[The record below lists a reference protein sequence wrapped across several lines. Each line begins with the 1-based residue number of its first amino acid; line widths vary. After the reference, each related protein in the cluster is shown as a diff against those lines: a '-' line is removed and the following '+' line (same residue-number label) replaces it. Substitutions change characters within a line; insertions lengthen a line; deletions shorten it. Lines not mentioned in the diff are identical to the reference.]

1 MNRRAGK
8 FFAHGTPSGTVREKV
23 VRHVDGRE
31 VVYAPNRW
39 ELLGALRAR
48 ASAVQRALGARSMVY
63 GSVARGDVRATSD
76 VDVVMV
82 EPAPSFAVEL
92 GLASRFHVLERRV
105 TLASPS
111 SVPKAHVEL
120 AEGAT
125 VSWPLLAPTPREE
138 GFYAFGGW
146 MDATAAA
153 PRERVP
159 GVSKRLLL
167 VEPTA
172 AGHVESSVVGAEV
185 EVARRLGVPLD
196 VVEERVRVLGRRDRV
211 GRTGVFRSVP
221 VREGES
227 FEQALEELGAA
238 EPAVRHQI
246 GRRGGRR

>member
-1 MNRRAGK
+1 MRRRAGK

-31 VVYAPNRW
+31 VVYAPRRW
-39 ELLGALRAR
+39 ELLSLLRAR
-48 ASAVQRALGARSMVY
+48 AAAVQRALPARCMVY
-63 GSVARGDVRATSD
+63 GSVARGDVRASSD

-82 EPAPSFAVEL
+82 DSAPSYAVEL
-92 GLASRFHVLERRV
+92 ALLSRFHVVERRV

-111 SVPKAHVEL
+111 SVPKAHVVL
-120 AEGAT
+120 GDGSS
-125 VSWPLLAPTPREE
+125 VGWPLLPPTEREE

-146 MDATAAA
+146 IDAASAA

-167 VEPTA
+167 IEPTA
-172 AGHVESSVVGAEV
+172 EGHIESSVVGAEV
-185 EVARRLGVPLD
+185 SVARRLGVPLD
-196 VVEERVRVLGRRDRV
+196 VVEERVRVLGRRDRI

-221 VREGES
+221 VPDGES
-227 FEQALEELGAA
+227 FEQALEALGAS

-246 GRRGGRR
+246 GRRGRR